1 MEFKWISRAREITRD
16 CRLEELGEAAGQEHA
31 GALED
36 GGTSA
41 WAGRRPGGREPRGR
55 GGGMEGP
62 QGGSRDCC
70 PRKTALG
77 QGVER
82 RIQQRRR
89 VGEAHPAQSPRSR
102 HAVVDAQTK
111 IVEDAREG
119 DRRAK
124 DGLLDPWVADP
135 PLQPSAGAALPAGGT
150 GRAGFSSSAVGE
162 NRSERGRPRSLVR
175 FLPERSRSGQR
186 RGVLSATGRAFS
198 LGTMRFSKTLKNK
211 KPEFQQFRC

>member
-1 MEFKWISRAREITRD
+1 
-16 CRLEELGEAAGQEHA
+16 
-31 GALED
+31 
-36 GGTSA
+36 
-41 WAGRRPGGREPRGR
+41 
-55 GGGMEGP
+55 MEGP

-135 PLQPSAGAALPAGGT
+135 PPPALC
-150 GRAGFSSSAVGE
+150 
-162 NRSERGRPRSLVR
+162 
-175 FLPERSRSGQR
+175 RSRSACR
-186 RGVLSATGRAFS
+186 RDGASRFFQLS
-198 LGTMRFSKTLKNK
+198 
-211 KPEFQQFRC
+211 CW